1 MSARIGRFEIRGEL
15 GRGAQSIV
23 WRGFDPQLQREVAI
37 KTLHFTRRDAKQSAA
52 LLDEARMV
60 GRLRHPNI
68 VPIYEAG
75 EHDGDVYLVFE
86 CVPGKNL
93 AEFLKQSG
101 ALPAVRAVT
110 LLRPVLDAIGHAHAQ
125 GIIHRDL
132 KPSNIL
138 LDENGNPRVMDF
150 GIATPAVGAS
160 DDDPNIYTG
169 SPAYM
174 APEYV
179 LRHEVS
185 ERSDLYAAGLVLFE
199 MLSGQRAVQGKDLYS
214 ILHRIANDD
223 IHLPESAS
231 VDSRL
236 SAILFKSLA
245 RDPGLR
251 FQTAAQFAEALDNY
265 LDPVDEPAPA
275 ASGRQATI
283 DFLLRRMRHKSD
295 FPALSESVTAINR
308 IASSDNESVDKLSNS
323 ILRDFALT
331 NKLLRLVNS
340 AYYRPAG
347 GGSISTVSRA
357 IVVLGFEVVRN
368 IAITVLLFE
377 HLQNKANA
385 NQLKE
390 DFLRA
395 NLAGILAKD
404 IAAAAAMRDLEQAF
418 ICALFHSLGRL
429 LAQFYF
435 PEEADEIRKV
445 MAQKNCAED
454 LAARQVLGL
463 SHEDLGMAIA
473 RQWGFPALIVGAMQR
488 VPAGLVH
495 KPASMDER
503 LRTLSGY
510 ANEICD
516 LIATATPETREREL
530 RKAMQRYGQV
540 VTLDVET
547 LQQVVARAV
556 EEVSEFA
563 RVIHLNTQQT
573 AFGKQMQSFARATGL
588 TSAVN
593 PENDTDFAGGTVLG
607 EELPPADEAASVA
620 TAEPDAQ
627 AVLTAGIQDISN
639 TLVDG
644 FKLNDILRIIL
655 ETMYRAMGFRRV
667 VLCVRDA
674 KTNCMQGRFGFGPEA
689 NEVAKA
695 FRFPLSFTPD
705 IFHAATSKAVDILI
719 SDINDPKI
727 AQRIPDWY
735 RKAVPAQSF
744 VLFPLNLKGNPVAL
758 IYADRDE
765 AGGIDIP
772 EKELSLLRTL
782 RNQAVL
788 AIKQGS

>member
-1 MSARIGRFEIRGEL
+1 MTARIGRFEIRGEL

-23 WRGFDPQLQREVAI
+23 WRGFDTQLQREVAI
-37 KTLHFTRRDAKQSAA
+37 KTLPFTRRAPAQSAA
-52 LLDEARMV
+52 LLAEARMV

-75 EHDGDVYLVFE
+75 DTDGELYLVFE
-86 CVPGKNL
+86 CVPGKTL
-93 AEFLKQSG
+93 ADFLKQSG
-101 ALPAVRAVT
+101 ALSAVKAVT
-110 LLRPVLDAIGHAHAQ
+110 LLRPVLDAIAHAHAQ

-150 GIATPAVGAS
+150 GIASPVSGAA
-160 DDDPNIYTG
+160 DDTNTYTG

-185 ERSDLYAAGLVLFE
+185 ERSDLYAAGLVFFE
-199 MLSGQRAVQGKDLYS
+199 MLTGQRAVAGNELYA
-214 ILHRIANDD
+214 ILHRIANED
-223 IHLPESAS
+223 ICLPESAGI
-231 VDSRL
+231 DSRL
-236 SAILFKSLA
+236 RAILLKSLA

-251 FQTAAQFAEALDNY
+251 YQSAMQFAEALDGY
-265 LDPVDEPAPA
+265 LDPVDEPLGA
-275 ASGRQATI
+275 GGERQTTI

-295 FPALSESVTAINR
+295 FPALSESVSAINR
-308 IASSDNESVDKLSNS
+308 IASSDNQSVGKLSNS
-323 ILRDFALT
+323 ILKDFSLT

-377 HLQNKANA
+377 HLQNKVNA

-404 IAAAAAMRDLEQAF
+404 IAAAGALRDFEQAF

-429 LAQFYF
+429 LCQFYF
-435 PEEADEIRKV
+435 PEEADEIRRV
-445 MAQKNCAED
+445 IAQKSCSED
-454 LAARQVLGL
+454 QAARQVLGISL
-463 SHEDLGMAIA
+463 EDLGMAIA

-488 VPAGLVH
+488 VPVGTVH
-495 KPASMDER
+495 KPATQDER
-503 LRTLSGY
+503 LRALSGY
-510 ANEICD
+510 ANEMCD
-516 LIATATPETREREL
+516 IIAMATPEERDREM
-530 RKAMQRYGQV
+530 RKAVQRFSPLVALEYEV
-540 VTLDVET
+540 M
-547 LQQVVARAV
+547 QQVVARAV
-556 EEVSEFA
+556 KEVSEFA
-563 RVIHLNTQQT
+563 RVIRLNMQQT
-573 AFGKQMQSFARATGL
+573 AFGKQMQACVRESGL
-588 TSAVN
+588 ASAVD
-593 PENDTDFAGGTVLG
+593 PENEPNLAEGTELEDPGLGGGESPTVAGQPL
-607 EELPPADEAASVA
+607 
-620 TAEPDAQ
+620 DAQ
-627 AVLTAGIQDISN
+627 AVLAAGIQDISN

-655 ETMYRAMGFRRV
+655 ETMYRAMGFKRV

-674 KTNCMQGRFGFGPEA
+674 RSNSMVGRFGFGPAA

-695 FRFPLSFTPD
+695 FRFPLTFTPD
-705 IFHAATSKAVDILI
+705 IFHAATSKGVDILI
-719 SDINDPKI
+719 SDINDQKI
-727 AQRIPDWY
+727 APRIPDWY

-744 VLFPLNLKGNPVAL
+744 VLFPLNLKGSPVAL

-765 AGGIDIP
+765 AGGINIP

>member
-1 MSARIGRFEIRGEL
+1 MTARIGRFEIRGEL
-15 GRGAQSIV
+15 GRGAQSVV

-37 KTLHFTRRDAKQSAA
+37 KTLHFSRRDAKQSAA
-52 LLDEARMV
+52 LLAEARMV

-150 GIATPAVGAS
+150 GIATPTTGAE
-160 DDDPNIYTG
+160 DDPNIYTG

-179 LRHEVS
+179 LRHEIG

-199 MLSGQRAVQGKDLYS
+199 MLTGQRAVQGSDLYA

-223 IHLPESAS
+223 IRLPESVS

-236 SAILFKSLA
+236 SAILFKSIA

-251 FQTAAQFAEALDNY
+251 YQTAAQFAEALDNY
-265 LDPVDEPAPA
+265 LDPADEPVPA

-323 ILRDFALT
+323 ILKDFALT

-404 IAAAAAMRDLEQAF
+404 IAAAATMRDLEQAF
-418 ICALFHSLGRL
+418 ICDLFHSLGRL

-445 MAQKNCAED
+445 MAQKNCTED

-488 VPAGLVH
+488 VPPGLVH
-495 KPASMDER
+495 KPATTDER

-540 VTLDVET
+540 VTLEAET

-573 AFGKQMQSFARATGL
+573 AFGKQMQSFARASGV

-607 EELPPADEAASVA
+607 EEQPP
-620 TAEPDAQ
+620 T
-627 AVLTAGIQDISN
+627 
-639 TLVDG
+639 
-644 FKLNDILRIIL
+644 
-655 ETMYRAMGFRRV
+655 
-667 VLCVRDA
+667 
-674 KTNCMQGRFGFGPEA
+674 
-689 NEVAKA
+689 
-695 FRFPLSFTPD
+695 
-705 IFHAATSKAVDILI
+705 
-719 SDINDPKI
+719 
-727 AQRIPDWY
+727 
-735 RKAVPAQSF
+735 
-744 VLFPLNLKGNPVAL
+744 
-758 IYADRDE
+758 DE
-765 AGGIDIP
+765 AGNVAP
-772 EKELSLLRTL
+772 SA
-782 RNQAVL
+782 QPAHHP
-788 AIKQGS
+788 